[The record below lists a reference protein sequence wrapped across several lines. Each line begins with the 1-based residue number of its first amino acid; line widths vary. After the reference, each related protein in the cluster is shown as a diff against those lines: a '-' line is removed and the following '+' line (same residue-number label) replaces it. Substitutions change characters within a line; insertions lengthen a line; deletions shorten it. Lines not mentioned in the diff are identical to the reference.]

1 MGVSETSMRTNLG
14 MSFDLLNIILF
25 PRPFAFVHTSSDLFV
40 YLMILLFFSFF
51 FFFFTMRKILIP
63 QPKEQTTSIPNSSVV
78 VSLAKDPPL
87 VQQELVSAQLQRN
100 KSSSQI
106 YVLPQPSA
114 THQNSL
120 AAARAEQTH
129 TKPKRC
135 HKWKPSYLI
144 DY

>member
-1 MGVSETSMRTNLG
+1 
-14 MSFDLLNIILF
+14 
-25 PRPFAFVHTSSDLFV
+25 
-40 YLMILLFFSFF
+40 
-51 FFFFTMRKILIP
+51 MRKILIP

-129 TKPKRC
+129 EAKKMSQVETF
-135 HKWKPSYLI
+135 I
-144 DY
+144 FN

>member
-1 MGVSETSMRTNLG
+1 MGTNLG

-25 PRPFAFVHTSSDLFV
+25 PRPFAFIHTSSDSF
-40 YLMILLFFSFF
+40 INLLIRL
-51 FFFFTMRKILIP
+51 FFFTMRKILIP

-100 KSSSQI
+100 KSSFQI